1 MSVGEGDYGR
11 LGECG
16 RGGLWRLGE
25 CGRGGLWEARWVWE
39 RGTMG
44 GLVGVVKGVGYVHS
58 SVDVANN

>member
-11 LGECG
+11 LGG
-16 RGGLWRLGE
+16 